1 MDWLYELITN
11 RFLITG
17 VASWFVAQVI
27 KTVIYAIINK
37 KLVLERMVGDGGMPS
52 GHSATVTSLATISAL
67 SFGFDSFQFAVTALL
82 AIIVCHDAMGVRL
95 ETGKQAQ
102 LINELTKAFEVW
114 TKEDI
119 PEIKLKEFVGHTPIQ
134 VMAGILLG
142 LVNACVDCGFYNN
155 ILQNS

>member
-1 MDWLYELITN
+1 MNWLYDLVTN

-17 VASWFVAQVI
+17 VSSWFVAQVV
-27 KTVIYAIINK
+27 KTIIYAIINK
-37 KLVLERMVGDGGMPS
+37 KLVMERMVGDGGMPS
-52 GHSATVTSLATISAL
+52 AHSATVTSLAMISAL

-102 LINELTKAFEVW
+102 IINEMVEAFEIW
-114 TKEDI
+114 TKKEL

-134 VMAGILLG
+134 VIAGMLLGILNG
-142 LVNACVDCGFYNN
+142 CVMHFW
-155 ILQNS
+155 IFPLF